1 MGVEETAE
9 DIWKNLRYRR
19 PDRLACVATP
29 QQRVSD
35 KRCSTRGG
43 LIICGPEVL
52 PAHVNIGSFL
62 IHTDYI
68 ANCNLIIAPSTPH
81 PIKAKEVDTIK

>member
-9 DIWKNLRYRR
+9 DIWKDLRYRR
-19 PDRLACVATP
+19 PGRLACVATP

-35 KRCSTRGG
+35 KRCSARGGG
-43 LIICGPEVL
+43 LIICGPASTCKHWIL
-52 PAHVNIGSFL
+52 L

-68 ANCNLIIAPSTPH
+68 ADCNLIMAPSTPH